1 MGDVVNLGRHTVY
14 DGDCFE
20 LLAALPDE
28 SVDAIVCDPPY
39 GIGFMGRG
47 WDAAVPSEKWARECL
62 RVLKPGGHLVAFAAT
77 RTLHRLVVA
86 CEDAGFEVR
95 DTIHWVYW
103 SGFPKSHD
111 VSKAIDR
118 AAGAEREV
126 VGMDHEWIRRTGH
139 GVSANGIGL
148 TQSTFGSASGENAG
162 KITAPA
168 TPEAIQWNGWG
179 TALKPAVE
187 PATLCRKPL
196 GSTVAACVLEHGTGA
211 LNIDGCRFK
220 PGDAAWCGPDDGALP
235 TLHGRSGE
243 GHREWFDTTA
253 QAAGQSSG
261 QTIGRF
267 PANLYH
273 CPKANSAERAGSRH
287 PTVKPLRLMRW
298 LVRLVTPP
306 GGVVLDPFLGSGTTL
321 LACEAEGF
329 RCLGAEM
336 EHVADIRLRW
346 ARRHEVFRAA
356 NPDRDEKAPIPLVG
370 QTSLFG

>member
-1 MGDVVNLGRHTVY
+1 MNLGRHTVY

-20 LLAALPDE
+20 LLAALPDA

-111 VSKAIDR
+111 VSKAIDK
-118 AAGAEREV
+118 AAGAVREV
-126 VGMDHEWIRRTGH
+126 VGVRHDGA
-139 GVSANGIGL
+139 SNK
-148 TQSTFGSASGENAG
+148 SGETVFSDDAYSWSTEVS
-162 KITAPA
+162 ITAPA
-168 TPEAIQWNGWG
+168 TPEAVQWNGYG

-211 LNIDGCRFK
+211 LNIDGCRLK
-220 PGDAAWCGPDDGALP
+220 PGDVAWCGPDADSAPAAVYAGDFGKNGVYGTGVK
-235 TLHGRSGE
+235 TLCG
-243 GHREWFDTTA
+243 GH
-253 QAAGQSSG
+253 AG
-261 QTIGRF
+261 GRF

-321 LACEAEGF
+321 LAAEAEGF

-336 EHVADIRLRW
+336 EHVADVRLRW

-356 NPDRDEKAPIPLVG
+356 NPDRDEKAPVPLVG

>member
-1 MGDVVNLGRHTVY
+1 MVNLGRHTVY

-95 DTIHWVYW
+95 DTVHWVYW

-126 VGMDHEWIRRTGH
+126 VGPKRHARDGDVSGQAWTAKPHAPTCMAGSL
-139 GVSANGIGL
+139 GVSLAM
-148 TQSTFGSASGENAG
+148 E
-162 KITAPA
+162 TAPA
-168 TPEAIQWNGWG
+168 TPEAIRWNGWG

-220 PGDAAWCGPDDGALP
+220 PGDAAWCGPDADSAPAAVYAGDFGKNGVYGTGVK
-235 TLHGRSGE
+235 TLCG
-243 GHREWFDTTA
+243 GH
-253 QAAGQSSG
+253 AG
-261 QTIGRF
+261 GRF

-321 LACEAEGF
+321 LAAEAEGF

-336 EHVADIRLRW
+336 EHVADVRLRW

-356 NPDRDEKAPIPLVG
+356 NPDRDEKAPVPLVG

>member
-1 MGDVVNLGRHTVY
+1 MVNLGRHTVY

-20 LLAALPDE
+20 LLAALPDC
-28 SVDAIVCDPPY
+28 SVDSIVCDPPY
-39 GIGFMGRG
+39 GIGFMGKG

-95 DTIHWVYW
+95 DTVHWVYW

-111 VSKAIDR
+111 VSKAIDL
-118 AAGAEREV
+118 AAGVEREV
-126 VGMDHEWIRRTGH
+126 IGRTARNVGPQGSRR
-139 GVSANGIGL
+139 VAGL
-148 TQSTFGSASGENAG
+148 LGSSTFRENPDNPG
-162 KITAPA
+162 NLLTAPA
-168 TPEAIQWNGWG
+168 TPGAAKWNGYG

-220 PGDAAWCGPDDGALP
+220 PGDVAWCGPQDENPWGGDYQRAAAVSP
-235 TLHGRSGE
+235 VAYAAPSG
-243 GHREWFDTTA
+243 GGLAIHDL
-253 QAAGQSSG
+253 
-261 QTIGRF
+261 GRF

-273 CPKANSAERAGSRH
+273 CPKANASERAGSRH

-306 GGVVLDPFLGSGTTL
+306 GGVVVDPFLGSGTTL
-321 LACEAEGF
+321 LAAEAEGF

-336 EHVADIRLRW
+336 EHVADVELRW

-356 NPDRDEKAPIPLVG
+356 NPDRDEKAPVPLVG
-370 QTSLFG
+370 QESLFG